1 MTKHSDFTRSV
12 EEPYIYYNF
21 EKNESLCC
29 ALYGYATH
37 WHKALE
43 NHSTHKDQ
51 AFQMKDPGVA
61 GKFFGMNLTI
71 SSTGIE
77 ANMEEY
83 INNLLLEYGMADCK
97 PIKPY

>member
-1 MTKHSDFTRSV
+1 
-12 EEPYIYYNF
+12 
-21 EKNESLCC
+21 
-29 ALYGYATH
+29 
-37 WHKALE
+37 
-43 NHSTHKDQ
+43 
-51 AFQMKDPGVA
+51 MKDPGVA